1 MAKKLLNNIM
11 SGTDRNSHLF
21 LFYRMNM
28 RNRDFE
34 LLAPAG
40 NINIFKAVIEAGAD
54 AVYVGGSMFGAR
66 AYANNFDEEE
76 LLYAIDYAHL
86 KGVKVYL
93 TVNTLLKNDE
103 IEKLY
108 DYLLPFYERGLD
120 AVLVQDLGAL
130 KLIHDRFP
138 DLAIHTSTQMTVT
151 GIDGVRFLKQ
161 FGVQRVVMA
170 REVSLAEMKEI
181 HEKCGMEIEAFVHG
195 ALCYSYSGQCLFSS
209 MLGGRSGNRGRC
221 AQPCRL
227 PYCVGNKKDTY
238 ILSLKDMCGIKDL
251 QKLKES
257 GVYSL
262 KIEGRMKQAGYA
274 SGVVA
279 YYRRYIDSMKE
290 VSDKDYKNIAGLGNR
305 CGFTD
310 KYYFEHNGTDMVTF
324 EKPNFV
330 SDASDELPQFSKI
343 KIQGKLTL
351 KEAEPGALTV
361 SCGGYRFTSYMDSVS
376 HALKAPA
383 ERKNVAERISKTGDT
398 PFEFENI
405 DITMDNDIF
414 VPNGALNKLR
424 REAIEGLQNEIL
436 MQYKRTASALY
447 GWKSKK
453 TSEIKPSGDP
463 KVIASVRDGKQLYRL
478 LEYDNISEI
487 YIDSSKYGR
496 RDFVKEFNDDV
507 FCVNNAEKKAYLA
520 LPVIF
525 RRSTRDYFETISDQL
540 KKIDFE
546 GFIVRNY
553 EEFFWVKT
561 RFAGKKIVTDH
572 NMYTYNDMAK
582 SMFFDNGADADTM
595 PLELNQKEINRRN
608 NKGSQMIIYGYYP
621 LMVSAQCVHK
631 NSYKCDRTPQIT
643 YLKDRYNKIFPVWN
657 NCSECYN
664 IIYNSCPTV
673 LFNNMQKIKNAGID
687 SLRLDFTFEKPEE
700 IDTVMAAFESNS
712 ADGIKEYTN
721 GHFKRGVE

>member
-361 SCGGYRFTSYMDSVS
+361 SCGGYRFTSYMDPVS

-383 ERKNVAERISKTGDT
+383 ERKNVAERISKTCDT

-436 MQYKRTASALY
+436 MQYKRTASASY

-478 LEYDNISEI
+478 LEYDYISEI

-496 RDFVKEFNDDV
+496 RDFVKEFSDDV
-507 FCVNNAEKKAYLA
+507 FCVNNAEKKAYLV

-687 SLRLDFTFEKPEE
+687 ALRLDFTFEKPEE

>member
-1 MAKKLLNNIM
+1 
-11 SGTDRNSHLF
+11 
-21 LFYRMNM
+21 
-28 RNRDFE
+28 
-34 LLAPAG
+34 
-40 NINIFKAVIEAGAD
+40 
-54 AVYVGGSMFGAR
+54 
-66 AYANNFDEEE
+66 
-76 LLYAIDYAHL
+76 
-86 KGVKVYL
+86 
-93 TVNTLLKNDE
+93 
-103 IEKLY
+103 
-108 DYLLPFYERGLD
+108 
-120 AVLVQDLGAL
+120 
-130 KLIHDRFP
+130 
-138 DLAIHTSTQMTVT
+138 
-151 GIDGVRFLKQ
+151 
-161 FGVQRVVMA
+161 
-170 REVSLAEMKEI
+170 
-181 HEKCGMEIEAFVHG
+181 
-195 ALCYSYSGQCLFSS
+195 

-290 VSDKDYKNIAGLGNR
+290 VSDKDYKNISRLGNR

-361 SCGGYRFTSYMDSVS
+361 SCGGYEFTSYIDPVS

-436 MQYKRTASALY
+436 AQYRRTVSESY
-447 GWKSKK
+447 GRENKK
-453 TSEIKPSGDP
+453 TSEIKTSGDS

-487 YIDSSKYGR
+487 YIGMHSMMTDDIITGKASIKGREDVENVVCSLNRIKAIRGKYSAEELSGEPPQAMITCYDENGNEIYTVKFYDGFMMVDNELYRITGKVYKELAELCDKYG
-496 RDFVKEFNDDV
+496 E
-507 FCVNNAEKKAYLA
+507 C
-520 LPVIF
+520 
-525 RRSTRDYFETISDQL
+525 Q
-540 KKIDFE
+540 
-546 GFIVRNY
+546 
-553 EEFFWVKT
+553 
-561 RFAGKKIVTDH
+561 
-572 NMYTYNDMAK
+572 
-582 SMFFDNGADADTM
+582 
-595 PLELNQKEINRRN
+595 IN
-608 NKGSQMIIYGYYP
+608 
-621 LMVSAQCVHK
+621 
-631 NSYKCDRTPQIT
+631 
-643 YLKDRYNKIFPVWN
+643 
-657 NCSECYN
+657 
-664 IIYNSCPTV
+664 
-673 LFNNMQKIKNAGID
+673 
-687 SLRLDFTFEKPEE
+687 
-700 IDTVMAAFESNS
+700 
-712 ADGIKEYTN
+712 
-721 GHFKRGVE
+721 

>member
-66 AYANNFDEEE
+66 AYANNFNEEE

-161 FGVQRVVMA
+161 FGVQRVVMP

-361 SCGGYRFTSYMDSVS
+361 SCGGYRFTSYMDPVS

-383 ERKNVAERISKTGDT
+383 ERKSVEERISKTGDT

-436 MQYKRTASALY
+436 MQYKRTASASC

-507 FCVNNAEKKAYLA
+507 FCVNKAEKKAYLA

-525 RRSTRDYFETISDQL
+525 RKSTRDYFETISDQL

-687 SLRLDFTFEKPEE
+687 ALRLDFTFEKPEE

>member
-1 MAKKLLNNIM
+1 
-11 SGTDRNSHLF
+11 
-21 LFYRMNM
+21 M

-138 DLAIHTSTQMTVT
+138 DLSIHTSTQMTVT

-361 SCGGYRFTSYMDSVS
+361 SCGGYRFTSYMDPVS

-436 MQYKRTASALY
+436 MQYKRTASASY
-447 GWKSKK
+447 SWKSKK